1 MMIQR
6 RLKLTIGEKAS
17 NLYEEL
23 YGDQGKGYQG
33 EQFDTLRIE
42 TTALYVAIIALA
54 TVGRA
59 SSGAQSVFKK
69 T

>member
-17 NLYEEL
+17 NLHEEL
-23 YGDQGKGYQG
+23 YGDQVSGYQG
-33 EQFDTLRIE
+33 EHFDILRVE
-42 TTALYVAIIALA
+42 TTALYVDIIALA